1 MKRAVL
7 YARVSGDDRKYAT
20 SGVDGQLD
28 DCRKYA
34 NEKGYLVVKEFAE
47 DRDKHTSGAIW
58 LPELN
63 KIIKLADKNKFDVL
77 IVRELDRLARNR
89 FKQMSVEIELGYH
102 DVAVEYVKGQY
113 ENTPEGRLLK
123 GLMGEFAEFEREKIK
138 ERLVRGTIR
147 SVSKGNI
154 KVSNRAPFGYKVVKS
169 GGKRVLVIVETEA
182 TVVRLI
188 FDLYV
193 NQGYS
198 VYAIANYLD
207 KHNIQKP
214 ISAKKGW
221 SHGTLNNILKNETY
235 VGRWYYRKS
244 MEFKDPKTG
253 KIKRKRR
260 PKKEWL
266 MVAVPP
272 IVSEKIFKA
281 AQEHRQAN
289 KRRGKQ
295 RKNIYALGGR
305 LKCGHC
311 LNRMSG
317 ITRKDR
323 GNKQYYVCN
332 VRHGKG
338 RYTSAQ
344 PCNSPYYIV
353 SEIDNAIWQWL
364 KSILLYPER
373 LQKELEKFQEKQ
385 MSEFQPLLNM
395 LKSSQE
401 KLGELQDEKER
412 LIKAYTSGVLGL
424 DEIASQKNTYCL
436 TSLKN
441 NLES

>member
-1 MKRAVL
+1 M
-7 YARVSGDDRKYAT
+7 
-20 SGVDGQLD
+20 
-28 DCRKYA
+28 
-34 NEKGYLVVKEFAE
+34 
-47 DRDKHTSGAIW
+47 
-58 LPELN
+58 
-63 KIIKLADKNKFDVL
+63 
-77 IVRELDRLARNR
+77 
-89 FKQMSVEIELGYH
+89 
-102 DVAVEYVKGQY
+102 
-113 ENTPEGRLLK
+113 
-123 GLMGEFAEFEREKIK
+123 
-138 ERLVRGTIR
+138 
-147 SVSKGNI
+147 
-154 KVSNRAPFGYKVVKS
+154 
-169 GGKRVLVIVETEA
+169 
-182 TVVRLI
+182 
-188 FDLYV
+188 
-193 NQGYS
+193 
-198 VYAIANYLD
+198 YAIANYLD

-424 DEIASQKNTYCL
+424 DEIASQKTDLDKRINDL
-436 TSLKN
+436 TQAIQELTVELKPKLLSKEEIQTIEDLAAQVWQGADLTDEDTETQREIFRLLQMEVTLSVEDGEQWADVSCILGQKHVPVAFKGN
-441 NLES
+441 DFFAPSQA